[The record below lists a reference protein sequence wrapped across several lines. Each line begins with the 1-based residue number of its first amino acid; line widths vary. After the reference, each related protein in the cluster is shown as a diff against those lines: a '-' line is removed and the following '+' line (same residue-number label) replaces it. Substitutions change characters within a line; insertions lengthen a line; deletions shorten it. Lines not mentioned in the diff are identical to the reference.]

1 MFHKFIRLLDIIAL
15 FFSIIAVYAIF
26 NSVSMNIVNIL
37 FIVISPT
44 LLLLSKFKGNRTLLF
59 FAYVCSSIF
68 FLSILYNGFFTTQYD
83 FFHSGLLAI
92 GISLLA
98 ILFSTIAAFIGFGTS
113 TLTIVWLTLHG
124 LVAYEAFQLGD
135 SSGFLDSFWSP
146 KTIETAISKDYAFLL
161 MFVWIGLFLDKY
173 QRAIVREYISR

>member
-26 NSVSMNIVNIL
+26 NSGSMNIVNIL

-44 LLLLSKFKGNRTLLF
+44 LLLLSKFKGSRTLLF

-68 FLSILYNGFFTTQYD
+68 FLSVLYNGFFRQDD
-83 FFHSGLLAI
+83 FFHSGLLAV

-98 ILFSTIAAFIGFGTS
+98 IVFSIFAAVIGFGTS

-124 LVAYEAFQLGD
+124 LVVYEALQLAGLG
-135 SSGFLDSFWSP
+135 GFLDTFWSQ
-146 KTIETAISKDYAFLL
+146 KAIETAISNDYAFLL

-173 QRAIVREYISR
+173 EKAIVREYISR